1 MEAVQ
6 RKEEVVDPYVHEWA
20 FLNRAQMIYIFPTAL
35 SPTLRFLLKSK
46 NEKYSKMSPKTHST
60 AVLTLLID
68 LLNSCCGAVRAAP
81 LNGPCRWTLKGYA
94 GSPYKHNGWPVGDI
108 Q

>member
-1 MEAVQ
+1 
-6 RKEEVVDPYVHEWA
+6 
-20 FLNRAQMIYIFPTAL
+20 MIYIFPTAL
-35 SPTLRFLLKSK
+35 SPTVRFLLKSK